1 MSDNYRE
8 RETTLV
14 HRQFRHEL
22 IQNQDSQITKR
33 AEGNNQDKS
42 SDVVDSSS
50 SSSPASGLGCLVD
63 RHCVS
68 PSRRLQIVVRNSGSL
83 SGSIGGSLRLN
94 TEKRPTIPDALP
106 IGHLLFSYR

>member
-22 IQNQDSQITKR
+22 IQNQDLQITKR

-50 SSSPASGLGCLVD
+50 SSSPASG
-63 RHCVS
+63 
-68 PSRRLQIVVRNSGSL
+68 PRLPCRSA
-83 SGSIGGSLRLN
+83 LRLAESPFADCRAEQRKSERLDRRKSA
-94 TEKRPTIPDALP
+94 TK
-106 IGHLLFSYR
+106 H